1 MSGFPSSMKTL
12 HKVIALGVLACA
24 AASCEAP
31 STTNVQGAQM
41 RPATIT
47 GSRRI
52 ANVRTTAY
60 THTERGGRHNAI
72 GVRLS
77 GSSVMSA
84 ASDWSR
90 YPLGTRFQIVGTA
103 DRYVI
108 DDYGGALIGTNTID
122 LYKTSRAAMR
132 QWGVRKVD
140 IDVIEWGSKEQSLK
154 VLRPRGKN
162 RLIRR
167 MITGLEQQ
175 KI

>member
-1 MSGFPSSMKTL
+1 MKTL
-12 HKVIALGVLACA
+12 PKVIVLGVLACA
-24 AASCEAP
+24 AASCESP
-31 STTNVQGAQM
+31 STKNAQGPQM

-47 GSRRI
+47 GARRI

-60 THTERGGRHNAI
+60 THTETGGRRNAV

-90 YPLGTRFQIVGTA
+90 YPLGTRFQIVGTS

-140 IDVIEWGSKEQSLK
+140 IDIIEWGSKEQSLK

-167 MITGLEQQ
+167 MISGLEQQ